1 MHRIGTLGLL
11 NHSITFGRGLPTEQ
25 GLDLLQTQPF
35 RLRNAEVD
43 EGYRQGN
50 ETREYEVG
58 AVSVQK
64 CVSKLILDGR
74 CPRELQLPNIR
85 HHVRHRP
92 SNDKVE
98 QPVCRS
104 AHRHSNTSH
113 PETEDLRANDPWQAG
128 VREAEA
134 HGEDVDESDSG
145 IASSCQ
151 FTTLTFARASDFDV
165 CSNEPLQRSS
175 ARV

>member
-1 MHRIGTLGLL
+1 MHRIGTLGLK
-11 NHSITFGRGLPTEQ
+11 HSVTFGRGLRTEQ

-43 EGYRQGN
+43 ERYRQGN

-58 AVSVQK
+58 PVSVQK
-64 CVSKLILDGR
+64 CVSKLNSR
-74 CPRELQLPNIR
+74 YPRELRSPNVR

-98 QPVCRS
+98 QPVRRS
-104 AHRHSNTSH
+104 AHRHADTSH

-151 FTTLTFARASDFDV
+151 FTTFTFARTCDFDV
-165 CSNEPLQRSS
+165 CSDEPLQRSS